1 LRASNASGCPLES
14 SARSIIFR
22 SCTMSSVEPLIAALE
37 KCVPQFDPAPL
48 LADLPESTDEDAML
62 DWLCGHLER
71 QQLME
76 YFEWKEYFGEIPD
89 LKPLQLLDLSG
100 CDPDFILEVLQDID
114 EDALENLPFLVP
126 YELPFLEYIN
136 DALKPHGLRL
146 VTFAYENA
154 YVMCVRDDEALL
166 DALAASLHEFGIEL
180 IRNDAMSR
188 EEVIAFLE
196 G

>member
-1 LRASNASGCPLES
+1 
-14 SARSIIFR
+14 
-22 SCTMSSVEPLIAALE
+22 MSSVEPLIAALE

-48 LADLPESTDEDAML
+48 LADLPESTNEDAIL
-62 DWLCGHLER
+62 DWLYEHLER

-89 LKPLQLLDLSG
+89 LKPLQALDLSG
-100 CDPDFILEVLQDID
+100 CDPDFILEMLQNLD
-114 EDALENLPFLVP
+114 EEALENLPFLAP

-166 DALAASLHEFGIEL
+166 DALAANLNEFGIKL
-180 IRNDAMSR
+180 IWNDAMSR